1 MTRDMLIFPLAITQ
15 ILHHFSSLIPDSPYY
30 TVMGAIN
37 AASVRRSEAQLQ
49 LKQPRM
55 EMIDPLAFTIPST
68 SAPSLG
74 DSVTLEAIMAQLQSM
89 DALLDTLN
97 DELCQVNTHVGRIA
111 QQQACLNG
119 FATSPS
125 PFPKASADEDG
136 DDGADDD
143 GKDKDASSSSDK
155 EITTSQ

>member
-1 MTRDMLIFPLAITQ
+1 MTRDKLMFPSAITQ
-15 ILHHFSSLIPDSPYY
+15 ILRHFSSLIPDSPYY

-55 EMIDPLAFTIPST
+55 EMIDPPASTIPST

-74 DSVTLEAIMAQLQSM
+74 GGVTLEAIMAQLQSM

-97 DELCQVNTHVGRIA
+97 DELCQVNTRVGRIA
-111 QQQACLNG
+111 QQQACLSG
-119 FATSPS
+119 FAASPS
-125 PFPKASADEDG
+125 PSPKASADEDG

-155 EITTSQ
+155 EMTTSQ